1 MKNLVETFWVI
12 QNKISGKFIEQ
23 FIDDYSSDYYEQDFP
38 SEATEEEFSRFIL
51 NLKGGDLSIRFIG
64 NKNPDDYDFFQVE
77 VSYKRIS

>member
-1 MKNLVETFWVI
+1 MKDLVETFWAI

-38 SEATEEEFSRFIL
+38 SEATEEEFSHFIL
-51 NLKGGDLSIRFIG
+51 NLKSGDLSIRFIS

-77 VSYKRIS
+77 ASYKRV